1 MITTCFTWLLSVALA
16 EQIIKQATN
25 IKLTDGTFISTSA
38 GTYQFTG
45 ISNIGIFRTL
55 SNI

>member
-16 EQIIKQATN
+16 EQIIKQATT

-45 ISNIGIFRTL
+45 ISNIGVFRTL